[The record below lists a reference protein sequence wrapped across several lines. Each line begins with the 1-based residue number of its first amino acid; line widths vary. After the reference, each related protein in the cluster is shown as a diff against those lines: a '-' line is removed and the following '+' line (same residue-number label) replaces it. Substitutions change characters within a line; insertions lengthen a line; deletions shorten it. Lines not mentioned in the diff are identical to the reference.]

1 MSCVDRSYSKYE
13 AIRTYEDRGKMKW
26 NPFATAELA
35 SAHRD
40 YHSDFTFE
48 EPGFSLEE
56 DEIKTMLSFAKRLR
70 FPIAI
75 EYQAEK
81 QNLNVSGVV
90 IDWMEDYRLALF
102 FKKRTGII
110 KKYPLAPL
118 LEYLMTNILKTIS
131 TNKERRI
138 HGTAQFY

>member
-1 MSCVDRSYSKYE
+1 MSRVDRSYSKYE

-56 DEIKTMLSFAKRLR
+56 DEIKTMLSFAKSLRL
-70 FPIAI
+70 PIAI

-81 QNLNVSGVV
+81 QNLNISGIV
-90 IDWMEDYRLALF
+90 IDWMEDYRL
-102 FKKRTGII
+102 GII
-110 KKYPLAPL
+110 LQKEDGHYQEIPFNSITKVADDQYF
-118 LEYLMTNILKTIS
+118 EDYLN
-131 TNKERRI
+131 
-138 HGTAQFY
+138 Q

>member
-1 MSCVDRSYSKYE
+1 MSRVDRSYSKYE

-56 DEIKTMLSFAKRLR
+56 DEIKTMLSFAKSLQLE
-70 FPIAI
+70 ITI
-75 EYQAEK
+75 EYHSE
-81 QNLNVSGVV
+81 NENIEVTGIVL
-90 IDWMEDYRLALF
+90 DWKD
-102 FKKRTGII
+102 KTGII
-110 KKYPLAPL
+110 FKKQDGHYQEIELDL
-118 LEYLMTNILKTIS
+118 IVKLTDKEYFDPYLK
-131 TNKERRI
+131 
-138 HGTAQFY
+138 Q